1 MTVGVGAVLL
11 ADCVARAVLKG
22 ARVFRARQ
30 LETDHDTRVQMVHEL
45 QQIILDDAVYLIP
58 YYQGN
63 IEAVRTDT
71 FTGWYEGE
79 ATFGLGDPTSLVYV
93 HPVD

>member
-1 MTVGVGAVLL
+1 MFDVDQHRRHAMLREQCCTRLIRLL
-11 ADCVARAVLKG
+11 PMLLQPR
-22 ARVFRARQ
+22 
-30 LETDHDTRVQMVHEL
+30 L

-71 FTGWYEGE
+71 FTGWFEGE
-79 ATFGLGDPTSLVYV
+79 ATFGLGDPTSLKYV
-93 HPVD
+93 HPVE